1 MRRRS
6 HHRHVVAG
14 QLTGIRVAQH
24 HGRRGAL
31 PEPPTHGP
39 LLGVRARAAITR
51 RLNLCAEGEYSGKK
65 RAQFFG
71 GRYTHYCIQDHNPCS
86 LSGGARAA

>member
-6 HHRHVVAG
+6 HHRHVVAR
-14 QLTGIRVAQH
+14 QLTGIRVAQQ

-31 PEPPTHGP
+31 PEPPAHGP

-51 RLNLCAEGEYSGKK
+51 RLNLCAEGSYSKPAFK
-65 RAQFFG
+65 CFG
-71 GRYTHYCIQDHNPCS
+71 GRNTHYCIEDHNPCS
-86 LSGGARAA
+86 LSGGVCAA